1 MKLRQRYLKEHE
13 EAFNLR
19 AKDEEQIEDTQD
31 LMGNDQTEIDYYSET
46 DKTEPNVP
54 NIDENATRNKT
65 DKELLSV
72 PFTNKSEVKNSSGE
86 LRMGIE
92 LDMPME
98 LEGKLPGNNEN
109 KRQNVVPVIHQ
120 NLTLRPMP
128 SSISSSFLDH
138 IYWPEESQEKKKSK
152 RKTVRL
158 PYATTSTRWLK
169 FHEDKDNKK
178 RTEEESKKQRV
189 LELNVKKKTR
199 KTKPR
204 PLISDPRKQLKRKN
218 QKTKKKEW
226 NKSETSGE
234 ELSNEWDETIPE
246 KDEFLV
252 VAFPSKR

>member
-120 NLTLRPMP
+120 NLTL
-128 SSISSSFLDH
+128 
-138 IYWPEESQEKKKSK
+138 
-152 RKTVRL
+152 
-158 PYATTSTRWLK
+158 
-169 FHEDKDNKK
+169 
-178 RTEEESKKQRV
+178 
-189 LELNVKKKTR
+189 
-199 KTKPR
+199 
-204 PLISDPRKQLKRKN
+204 
-218 QKTKKKEW
+218 
-226 NKSETSGE
+226 
-234 ELSNEWDETIPE
+234 
-246 KDEFLV
+246 
-252 VAFPSKR
+252 